1 MLGTLEYQQ
10 GRVGGAHAGV
20 SSGNVLTGQSTPTCF
35 SLWALTEGIRNLE
48 GIHWSHLGH
57 ESASLRKMGWGLG
70 NGGGRGVEG
79 NGC

>member
-70 NGGGRGVEG
+70 NGGGGGVEG